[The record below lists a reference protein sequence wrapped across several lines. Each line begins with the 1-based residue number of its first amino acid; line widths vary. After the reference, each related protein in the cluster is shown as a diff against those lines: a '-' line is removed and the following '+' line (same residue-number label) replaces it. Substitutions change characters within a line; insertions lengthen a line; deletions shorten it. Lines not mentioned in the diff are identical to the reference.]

1 MDLSSKKV
9 GTMVN
14 QRNSANQGNRMVG
27 KMQHLGE
34 RATTKQLTEG
44 QLIKG
49 EVTDLRNSQV
59 SILLED
65 NTKVIGRLDNV
76 NWLSIGDVG
85 TFRVTSIEAGSI
97 KLQAIPL
104 SDSEMENN
112 TMFKALEEAGLPHN
126 SRNQSVVLSLIR
138 NQLPITKPSILNVL
152 RQSYDLKDAS
162 ISTIVLLNKYNIP
175 ATHENASQLEN
186 YISGNNQLGQ
196 ELNQCINDIPSLLR
210 EIALFADDEIG
221 TVAKEF
227 FELLDFAPTH
237 QGSTHT
243 ENVLASI
250 DDTMYHFSS
259 NRMKH
264 DVLSILSDFDLPENI
279 QKTLAENKLTL
290 PQLNQ
295 IVQECMEHAKA
306 MDQRNQNEVLASL
319 SPEEL
324 VNPIKVQ
331 EALADIPKIVD
342 AFDHPEFHR
351 IQEAFQEYLK
361 DNHVIGGFFDEAA
374 RNQLAE
380 FVEQN
385 PSQNSLAQAIRSGNA
400 TMNELMNGIQNSVAF
415 AKPETLQQLF
425 SSNEFMV
432 LISDELKKQWNLS
445 PKDAKSKDNIGAFY
459 QKIYTQTKG
468 LQNMMQ
474 RISPDFQE
482 SASGANLATVRNN
495 IDFMQML
502 NQIFPYVQIPFDA
515 KGFSGNGELYVYT
528 KKEDIKRNPHQ
539 ISVLLHLSLEHLGEI
554 AIHVTKNRLV
564 LENKFFVEE
573 EQAKR
578 LLKKNINLLSDK
590 LQELGYMVTNDF
602 AKKEG
607 KPDLINDFI
616 AQKKEPT
623 TAIKRY
629 TFDIRA

>member
-1 MDLSSKKV
+1 
-9 GTMVN
+9 MVN
-14 QRNSANQGNRMVG
+14 QRNTANQGNRTVG
-27 KMQHLGE
+27 KMQHFGE

-85 TFRVTSIEAGSI
+85 TFRVASIEAGSI

-138 NQLPITKPSILNVL
+138 NQLPITKSSILNVL

-196 ELNQCINDIPSLLR
+196 ELSQCIDDIPSLLR

-227 FELLDFAPTH
+227 FELLDFNPTH

-243 ENVLASI
+243 ENVLTST

-264 DVLSILSDFDLPENI
+264 DVLSILSDFDLPEDI
-279 QKTLAENKLTL
+279 QKALAENKLTL

-306 MDQRNQNEVLASL
+306 MDQRNQNEVLTSL

-324 VNPIKVQ
+324 VNPMKVQ
-331 EALADIPKIVD
+331 EALADIPKIID
-342 AFDHPEFHR
+342 AFDHPEFQR
-351 IQEAFQEYLK
+351 IQEAFQEHLK

-385 PSQNSLAQAIRSGNA
+385 PSQNALAQAIRSGTA
-400 TMNELMNGIQNSVAF
+400 TMTELMNGIQNSVAF
-415 AKPETLQQLF
+415 AKPEALQQLF
-425 SSNEFMV
+425 SSNEFMF

-482 SASGANLATVRNN
+482 SASGTNLATVRNN

-554 AIHVTKNRLV
+554 AIHVTKNGLV
-564 LENKFFVEE
+564 LENKFFVED

-607 KPDLINDFI
+607 KPDLVNDFI

>member
-14 QRNSANQGNRMVG
+14 QRNTANQGNRTVG
-27 KMQHLGE
+27 KMQHFGE

-44 QLIKG
+44 QFIKG

-85 TFRVTSIEAGSI
+85 TFKVASLEAGSI

-152 RQSYDLKDAS
+152 RQSYDLKEAS

-186 YISGNNQLGQ
+186 YISGNNQLSS
-196 ELNQCINDIPSLLR
+196 ELSQCIDDIPSLLR
-210 EIALFADDEIG
+210 EIALFADEEIG

-227 FELLDFAPTH
+227 FELLDFNSTH
-237 QGSTHT
+237 QAGTNAEHD
-243 ENVLASI
+243 LAST
-250 DDTMYHFSS
+250 DETVYNFSS
-259 NRMKH
+259 NKMKH
-264 DVLSILSDFDLPENI
+264 EVLSILNDFDLPEDI
-279 QKTLAENKLTL
+279 QKALRENKLTL

-295 IVQECMEHAKA
+295 IVQECIEHAEA
-306 MDQRNQNEVLASL
+306 MDNRNQNEMLASL

-324 VNPIKVQ
+324 VNPAKVQ

-342 AFDHPEFHR
+342 AFDHPEFNK
-351 IQEAFQEYLK
+351 IQDAFQEYLK
-361 DNHVIGGFFDEAA
+361 DNHVIGGFFDEVA

-385 PSQNSLAQAIRSGNA
+385 PSQNALAQSIRSGTS
-400 TMNELMNGIQNSVAF
+400 TMSELMNGIQNSVAF
-415 AKPETLQQLF
+415 AKPEALQQLF
-425 SSNEFMV
+425 TSNAFMF

-482 SASGANLATVRNN
+482 SSSGANLATVKNN

-528 KKEDIKRNPHQ
+528 KKEELKRNPHQ

-554 AIHVTKNRLV
+554 AVHVTKNGLV
-564 LENKFFVEE
+564 LDNKFFMED

-590 LQELGYMVTNDF
+590 LQELGYMVTNEF
-602 AKKEG
+602 VKKEG

>member
-1 MDLSSKKV
+1 MDLSSKKI

-14 QRNSANQGNRMVG
+14 QRNTANQGNRTVG
-27 KMQHLGE
+27 KMQHFGE

-85 TFRVTSIEAGSI
+85 TFKVASIETGSI

-196 ELNQCINDIPSLLR
+196 ELNQCIDDIPSLLR

-227 FELLDFAPTH
+227 FELLDFNPTH

-243 ENVLASI
+243 ENVLTST

-264 DVLSILSDFDLPENI
+264 DVLSILSDFDLPEDI
-279 QKTLAENKLTL
+279 QKAIAENKLTL

-324 VNPIKVQ
+324 VNPMKVQ

-400 TMNELMNGIQNSVAF
+400 TMNELMNGIQNSVTF
-415 AKPETLQQLF
+415 AKPEALQQLF
-425 SSNEFMV
+425 TSNEFMF

-482 SASGANLATVRNN
+482 SASGTNLATVRNN

-528 KKEDIKRNPHQ
+528 KKEDIKHNPHQ

-554 AIHVTKNRLV
+554 AIHVTKNGLV
-564 LENKFFVEE
+564 LENKFFVED

-607 KPDLINDFI
+607 KPDLVNDFI